1 MGAQQHFGKFDRG
14 QYVWGGAA
22 ILIVGEYLK
31 DNILRDGLEGPLG
44 DLSFEPGCQA
54 PAILLVALCSR
65 AAIGPLTATTGPGYP
80 RGCLCLKIH
89 LDCGGHCSWAE
100 VEGI

>member
-1 MGAQQHFGKFDRG
+1 MGAQQHFGEFDRG
-14 QYVWGGAA
+14 QNVWGGAA

-31 DNILRDGLEGPLG
+31 DNILLDGLQGPLG

-80 RGCLCLKIH
+80 RGCLCLK
-89 LDCGGHCSWAE
+89 DTS
-100 VEGI
+100 